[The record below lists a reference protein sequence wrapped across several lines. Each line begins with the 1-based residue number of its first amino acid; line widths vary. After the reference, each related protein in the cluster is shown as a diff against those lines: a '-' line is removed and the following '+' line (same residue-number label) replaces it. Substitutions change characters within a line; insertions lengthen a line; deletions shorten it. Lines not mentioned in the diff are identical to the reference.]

1 MIKIG
6 LVGCG
11 NIGAQLAVHIQ
22 KKLRTQATL
31 VSIWDNDSQT
41 AQKLQTVLRKKIIS
55 VSIAQLVSQSDLIIE
70 AASADAVQ
78 QLLPLV
84 IKKKKQLMVL
94 SSGGLLRNPARL
106 AQAIR
111 ARTPIFLPSG
121 ALAGLDGIK
130 SARVGKIRSVTLT
143 TRKPPLSFS
152 GAPGVQNKK
161 LRLESIRKPTVI
173 FDGNA
178 LKAARLFPQNI
189 NVAATLALAGVGAAR
204 TRVRIIADPGIKN
217 NSHTIESVGDFGIL
231 ISRTENRPSVR
242 NRKTSQLAVY
252 SAIATLEQILNP
264 LQVGS

>member
-1 MIKIG
+1 MIKVG

-31 VSIWDNDSQT
+31 VSIWDQDSGMM
-41 AQKLQTVLRKKIIS
+41 QKLQTVLRKRIS
-55 VSIAQLVSQSDLIIE
+55 AGSIAQLVSKSDLIIE

-78 QLLPLV
+78 QVLPLV
-84 IKKKKQLMVL
+84 IQKKKQLMVL

-106 AQAIR
+106 AQSIR
-111 ARTPIFLPSG
+111 ARIPIFLPSG

-130 SARVGKIRSVTLT
+130 SARVGKIRSVTLI
-143 TRKPPLSFS
+143 TRKPPLSFA
-152 GAPGVQNKK
+152 GAPGVKNRK

-173 FDGNA
+173 FEGNA
-178 LKAARLFPQNI
+178 QKAAHLFPQNI

-204 TRVRIIADPGIKN
+204 TRVRIIADPSIKN

-264 LQVGS
+264 LQVGT

>member
-1 MIKIG
+1 M
-6 LVGCG
+6 
-11 NIGAQLAVHIQ
+11 HIQ
-22 KKLRTQATL
+22 KKLRTQAKL
-31 VSIWDNDSQT
+31 VSLWDQDSKT
-41 AQKLQTVLRKKIIS
+41 LQKLQTVLRKKIGAA
-55 VSIAQLVSQSDLIIE
+55 SIAQLVSQSNLIIE
-70 AASADAVQ
+70 AASAEAIR

-84 IKKKKQLMVL
+84 IKKKKRLMVL
-94 SSGGLLRNPARL
+94 SSGGLIQNPRRL

-111 ARTPIFLPSG
+111 ARIPIILPSG

-130 SARVGKIRSVTLT
+130 SARIGKIRSVLLT

-152 GAPGVQNKK
+152 GAPGVQNRK
-161 LRLESIRKPTVI
+161 LRLESIRKPMVI

-178 LKAARLFPQNI
+178 QKAARLFPQNI
-189 NVAATLALAGVGAAR
+189 NVAATLALAGIGAAR
-204 TRVRIIADPGIKN
+204 TRVRIIADPHVIN